1 MSLICGSVVGR
12 ASTEASVFSELEDI
26 HNCLVLLAN
35 PPFVSL
41 QRVKIGKLFIIS
53 EWDRL
58 EASVKKEFQKSPK
71 SKRLEFLQGITHAQ
85 DILMTIQA
93 EKLEKLIVG
102 FLTEEL
108 LLNAHLLC
116 EHSFK
121 VSR

>member
-1 MSLICGSVVGR
+1 MSLIYGSVVGG

-35 PPFVSL
+35 PQFVSL
-41 QRVKIGKLFIIS
+41 QKVKIGKLFIIS

-58 EASVKKEFQKSPK
+58 EASVKKEFQKAPK
-71 SKRLEFLQGITHAQ
+71 SKCLEFLQGITHAQ
-85 DILMTIQA
+85 DIFMTIQA

-108 LLNAHLLC
+108 HLNAHLLC